1 MPPKVA
7 ATGAW
12 VVVLLAL
19 ALLRDVPVL
28 DDKPRPPLE
37 LPKTTAGAVNA
48 ETQPITISINKDGKV
63 FLQETEIEPSEVAAK
78 LSAIAGAQQGEPPT
92 IFVRGDLAVRYDVVA
107 RVLADVSSAG
117 FKKITLTS
125 LQREGR

>member
-1 MPPKVA
+1 MMEASISTCVNGKSKRLSVVSILLNSLRVLQTRTELLSSSAMTRMLPKVA

-37 LPKTTAGAVNA
+37 LPKTLLVRVLEVLPKT
-48 ETQPITISINKDGKV
+48 
-63 FLQETEIEPSEVAAK
+63 LEVADWPKAP
-78 LSAIAGAQQGEPPT
+78 AVPPVAEIRPGATPLL
-92 IFVRGDLAVRYDVVA
+92 LAVA
-107 RVLADVSSAG
+107 
-117 FKKITLTS
+117 
-125 LQREGR
+125 